1 LTNEAGLVKHR
12 ALTGFTVFDCCLP
25 AKSTTTL
32 KEVTMIRATH
42 NNTVTVKY
50 TGKLADGTIF
60 DASPEDRPLTFIIGK
75 EEVIKGFD
83 AAVIDMSQGET
94 KTIVIEPDLAYG
106 EPNSALTEEINRA
119 DLPENLELTEGR
131 QLEVTQGDGS
141 ILLLMITK
149 VTEETVTLD
158 ANHPLAGK
166 ALTFAI
172 ELLKIDT
179 GPPKELPAFFS
190 GALSAGPSH

>member
-1 LTNEAGLVKHR
+1 
-12 ALTGFTVFDCCLP
+12 
-25 AKSTTTL
+25 
-32 KEVTMIRATH
+32 MIRAAR

-60 DASPEDRPLTFIIGK
+60 DASPEDSPLSFIVGR

-83 AAVIDMSQGET
+83 AAVLGMSQGET
-94 KTIVIEPDLAYG
+94 KTVVIEPDQAYG
-106 EPNSALTEEINRA
+106 ESNPALTEEINRA
-119 DLPENLELTEGR
+119 DLPDNLELIEGA

-141 ILLLMITK
+141 LLRLMVDK

-166 ALTFAI
+166 ALTFVI
-172 ELLKIDT
+172 EMLEVDT
-179 GPPKELPAFFS
+179 KPPKELPPLFTGAF
-190 GALSAGPSH
+190 AAGPTH